1 MSVDFRKYKINFQI
15 TAKEVRLLDEFA
27 KQIGIVSIDDARQ
40 KARENGQDL
49 VEIVSKANPPIVKMI
64 SFSKFKYQESKKDKQ
79 QRKGDKGGEL
89 KELQFSPFI
98 GEADLGT
105 RIKKAQGY
113 LTDGNKVKISIKF
126 QGRQIT
132 KVEFGHQLVD
142 KIKVAL
148 AEYAQ
153 AEGEAKLLGKRLFL
167 TLTPIKKTK
176 K

>member
-15 TAKEVRLLDEFA
+15 TAKEVRLLDEFS
-27 KQIGIVSIDDARQ
+27 KQIGIVTLEEARQ

-49 VEIVSKANPPIVKMI
+49 VEIVSKSNPPIVKMI

-98 GEADLGT
+98 GEADLET

-142 KIKVAL
+142 KIKVSL

-153 AEGEAKLLGKRLFL
+153 AEGEPKLLGKRLFL
-167 TLTPIKKTK
+167 TLTPNKKSK